1 MSDLDSRFASV
12 GVAKSSFILDPKFKE
27 PPRNLAVELPEYT
40 VAFAVEL
47 QAAHFAVDSMQ
58 LTREW
63 KHVLTV
69 KEEYLVAHPHLRT
82 VVPAVFWP
90 NFLDH
95 LQTCPLVR
103 RVVTAMIVLVHQNA
117 EVERDLG
124 FLKRIR
130 DITLNKLA
138 DERYDS
144 RCRIMVSD
152 EPDEKERG
160 KRLTGFLAGVA
171 DVWSQMRRRQQCPAE
186 KRVSPGPQGSMPQ
199 RAPKRLCGFN
209 RQNQKPVEFV
219 GEDVSGDAEST
230 ELDPGQLCA
239 FLG

>member
-27 PPRNLAVELPEYT
+27 PPSQSCCGAARVHSSICRGTASRSFCSRLH
-40 VAFAVEL
+40 
-47 QAAHFAVDSMQ
+47 AAHTGMEACLDGE
-58 LTREW
+58 R
-63 KHVLTV
+63 
-69 KEEYLVAHPHLRT
+69 R
-82 VVPAVFWP
+82 VPCGTSTSTHSCTQQYFWP

-186 KRVSPGPQGSMPQ
+186 KRVSPGASGINATACAQEAVWVQ
-199 RAPKRLCGFN
+199 QA
-209 RQNQKPVEFV
+209 KPE
-219 GEDVSGDAEST
+219 A
-230 ELDPGQLCA
+230 C
-239 FLG
+239 